1 MNSSEARI
9 TTERASIYLQQL
21 CKHFAHRLPVE
32 FTPERGQ
39 ITFSNGT
46 CRLTANSDVLTLE
59 ADSGCSSARAAAG
72 GCRAAPVAVRL
83 PRSARD
89 HVDCQDLACQAID
102 VTFARCLVG
111 VGAYPA
117 T

>member
-39 ITFSNGT
+39 ITFSSGT
-46 CRLTANSDVLTLE
+46 CRLAANSDVLTLE
-59 ADSGCSSARAAAG
+59 AESADAAQLAQLQDV
-72 GCRAAPVAVRL
+72 VARHL
-83 PRSARD
+83 LRFAFRD
-89 HVDCQDLACQAID
+89 PPTITWIAK
-102 VTFARCLVG
+102 T
-111 VGAYPA
+111 
-117 T
+117 